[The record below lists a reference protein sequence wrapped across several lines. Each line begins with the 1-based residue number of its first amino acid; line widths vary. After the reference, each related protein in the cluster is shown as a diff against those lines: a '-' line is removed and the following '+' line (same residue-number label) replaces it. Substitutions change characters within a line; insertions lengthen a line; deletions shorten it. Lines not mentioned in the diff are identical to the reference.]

1 MLKGRRL
8 TRKYMSFKKILIS
21 MLLLMAACLPGLAQL
36 TIANPSLP
44 QATEGALY
52 SYTFTAVGGSAPYSF
67 LPVGNLPG
75 GLGLSTSGT
84 LSGTPSAAGTYSFS
98 IQVTD
103 SSSPNQQVITVPV
116 TLVVVNSSG
125 LQIGSVSL
133 PPGQVGQ
140 GYSATLAASGGV
152 QPYLWDLQPGSGF
165 LPNGLSITS
174 NGNILGTPNVA
185 GTYSFVV
192 RVRDN
197 GGNGSTALANFT
209 IQVNSNTLTVATTSL
224 PVAFVGAFY
233 SQQVVITGGVQ
244 PYTISLLSGAL
255 PGGLNFGS
263 SGLVS
268 GTPTATGTGTFTVG
282 VVDALGRSAQRQLS
296 VTVAPAQFTLNQ
308 TPLPTG
314 QIHAAYSASFS
325 ATGGTAPYIFTLLA
339 GVLPTGITFNNGT
352 LSGTP
357 TVSGIFPITVQVQ
370 DALNNTRSANFS
382 LVVNSAT
389 LVLSTTGLGSAVLNQ
404 PYTGVVTA
412 SGGVMPYS
420 FTLVAGALP
429 TGLNLA
435 PNGTINGTPTQSG
448 NFSFSIRVTDAAGAV
463 TQSLFNLTVN
473 SSSLAF
479 TSTAL
484 PTARV
489 NQTYTGALAITGG
502 TSPYLISVTGG
513 QLPPGLQLGATGTIS
528 GTPTLA
534 GSYQVTFRVQ
544 DALNNTAQVTI
555 TIQVDAFG
563 LRITTPTLP
572 SARLGQY
579 YSTQLNS
586 EGGATP
592 YVYFLQSGQIP
603 PGLNLG
609 FNGVFSGTP
618 NTAGNFSFTVRVI
631 DSSNQS
637 AEANFNIAV
646 NSSNIT
652 LTNATLPAGALNQPY
667 SFALGVTGGTGSYT
681 YTVISGNVPN
691 GLGVSSA
698 GLISGTPTVSGT
710 YAFAV
715 RVTDSSSASAIFNL
729 SLVVTGAPVTITTTT
744 LPNGVSGVAYTA
756 TIAAAG
762 GTAPYTFAVNGGS
775 LPAGLTLAQNG
786 LLTGTPTL
794 NGPYTFQVRVTDA
807 IGGVATATFAV
818 TITGVAPLTIT
829 TTELPAAQIGQSYTA
844 QLAVT
849 GGVAPYQ
856 LSLIGG
862 SLPPGLTLL
871 SGGTITGT
879 PTQLGNFSF
888 IVRVVDN
895 FGSASNTSLTIAVN
909 ATGLTITTSALP
921 AAQLGQFYQ
930 AQLAAAGGTGTNT
943 WSVAGGNLPLGI
955 TLSSGGLLSGLP
967 TNGGSFEVLFRVTDS
982 AGLTATRTLTLAV
995 GSNILG
1001 FLTTSLPQA
1010 YIGQV
1015 YSAQLQVG
1023 GGASP
1028 YTFTVL
1034 SGTLPAG
1041 LSLSPF
1047 SGQIT
1052 GTPVASSFASITFRV
1067 TDATGASA
1075 QVTLSLSVGQST
1087 LQFTTAAL
1095 LNASLNQAYSFPIQ
1109 VSGGLSPYTYTI
1121 TSGTVPNGLNLNPS
1135 TGLLTGTPTQAG
1147 LYSFVVRVQDS
1158 ASATV
1163 VRNFEITVLNSSF
1176 RITTTSLPN
1185 GRVNA
1190 PYLQVIET
1198 QGGLSPVRLEIASTL
1213 VSGFPPPGL
1222 VLSQNGT
1229 LQGTP
1234 TTLGNYTFTVR
1245 ATDAQNLAVQANYTI
1260 TIQPPA
1266 PVITQ
1271 TSLPQGAVGQ
1281 AYQQTFSATGG
1292 SGSGFTYSLVTG
1304 VLPPGIS
1311 LAPNGSL
1318 AGNPTQAGNFTFTVR
1333 VSDSAQQ
1340 NSDATFTL
1348 VIAQAAQPLSV
1359 SALAPP
1365 PGVLYFPYN
1374 FNLSATGGREP
1385 YVWSLVSGPLPNGL
1399 RIDSTGGING
1409 LLLAPGTYRFT
1420 VRVSDSIGGVADAV
1434 LAVTV
1439 ADATRL
1445 ANAQVSTSYNQV
1457 VPAPAT
1463 GRTPFTY
1470 SVNANA
1476 LGNVPDGLTLGADGR
1491 LTGVPTTPGS
1501 YTFGVLIRDASGFT
1515 TNAAVA
1521 LVVTPVTAIRI
1532 ATASLPGGT
1541 AGVAYSQTLTVDGG
1555 RAPYNWVIVNGS
1567 IPNGL
1572 VLNPVSGQITG
1583 TPTLPGTG
1591 FFTVRVTDAAGG
1603 TATAYYGISVGV
1615 AGSPQINAVTSAAS
1629 YAANGVAP
1637 GELLTIF
1644 GGTLGPATLTTFS
1657 LVNNVV
1663 PTQLA
1668 NTRVLFDGVAVPVI
1682 YTQAGQ
1688 ASVIAPFSL
1697 EGKTVTRVVVE
1708 YLGFQ
1713 STPLV
1718 LPVLSSK
1725 PALFTVDASG
1735 EGAGAILNENSS
1747 VNSTSN
1753 RAARESVVVLYM
1765 TGGGAM
1771 NPAGLEGRVA
1781 AGTSSLTQLVQ
1792 VTINGS
1798 PATILYAGNA
1808 PGLVEGVVQINVRLP
1823 FNTTSGLNPIRVQ
1836 VGPNLTTT
1844 NVGVWVQ

>member
-1 MLKGRRL
+1 M
-8 TRKYMSFKKILIS
+8 
-21 MLLLMAACLPGLAQL
+21 
-36 TIANPSLP
+36 
-44 QATEGALY
+44 
-52 SYTFTAVGGSAPYSF
+52 
-67 LPVGNLPG
+67 
-75 GLGLSTSGT
+75 
-84 LSGTPSAAGTYSFS
+84 
-98 IQVTD
+98 
-103 SSSPNQQVITVPV
+103 
-116 TLVVVNSSG
+116 
-125 LQIGSVSL
+125 
-133 PPGQVGQ
+133 
-140 GYSATLAASGGV
+140 
-152 QPYLWDLQPGSGF
+152 
-165 LPNGLSITS
+165 
-174 NGNILGTPNVA
+174 
-185 GTYSFVV
+185 
-192 RVRDN
+192 
-197 GGNGSTALANFT
+197 
-209 IQVNSNTLTVATTSL
+209 
-224 PVAFVGAFY
+224 
-233 SQQVVITGGVQ
+233 
-244 PYTISLLSGAL
+244 
-255 PGGLNFGS
+255 
-263 SGLVS
+263 
-268 GTPTATGTGTFTVG
+268 
-282 VVDALGRSAQRQLS
+282 
-296 VTVAPAQFTLNQ
+296 
-308 TPLPTG
+308 
-314 QIHAAYSASFS
+314 
-325 ATGGTAPYIFTLLA
+325 
-339 GVLPTGITFNNGT
+339 
-352 LSGTP
+352 
-357 TVSGIFPITVQVQ
+357 
-370 DALNNTRSANFS
+370 
-382 LVVNSAT
+382 
-389 LVLSTTGLGSAVLNQ
+389 
-404 PYTGVVTA
+404 
-412 SGGVMPYS
+412 
-420 FTLVAGALP
+420 
-429 TGLNLA
+429 
-435 PNGTINGTPTQSG
+435 
-448 NFSFSIRVTDAAGAV
+448 
-463 TQSLFNLTVN
+463 
-473 SSSLAF
+473 
-479 TSTAL
+479 
-484 PTARV
+484 
-489 NQTYTGALAITGG
+489 
-502 TSPYLISVTGG
+502 
-513 QLPPGLQLGATGTIS
+513 
-528 GTPTLA
+528 
-534 GSYQVTFRVQ
+534 
-544 DALNNTAQVTI
+544 
-555 TIQVDAFG
+555 
-563 LRITTPTLP
+563 
-572 SARLGQY
+572 
-579 YSTQLNS
+579 
-586 EGGATP
+586 
-592 YVYFLQSGQIP
+592 
-603 PGLNLG
+603 
-609 FNGVFSGTP
+609 
-618 NTAGNFSFTVRVI
+618 
-631 DSSNQS
+631 
-637 AEANFNIAV
+637 
-646 NSSNIT
+646 
-652 LTNATLPAGALNQPY
+652 
-667 SFALGVTGGTGSYT
+667 
-681 YTVISGNVPN
+681 
-691 GLGVSSA
+691 
-698 GLISGTPTVSGT
+698 
-710 YAFAV
+710 
-715 RVTDSSSASAIFNL
+715 
-729 SLVVTGAPVTITTTT
+729 TITTTT
-744 LPNGVSGVAYTA
+744 LPNGVSGVAYSQ
-756 TIAAAG
+756 TISASG
-762 GTAPYTFAVNGGS
+762 GTAPYSFSVNAGS
-775 LPAGLTLAQNG
+775 LPAGLSLSPSG

-794 NGPYTFQVRVTDA
+794 NGPYTFQVRVSDA
-807 IGGVATATFAV
+807 IGGVATATFSIN
-818 TITGVAPLTIT
+818 ITGVAPLTIT
-829 TTELPAAQIGQSYTA
+829 TTELPSAQIGQSYSA

-862 SLPPGLTLL
+862 TLPPGLTLL
-871 SGGTITGT
+871 SGGGITGT

-895 FGSASNTSLTIAVN
+895 FGSASNASLAIVVN
-909 ATGLTITTSALP
+909 ATGLTISTSTLP
-921 AAQLGQFYQ
+921 VAVLGQFYQ
-930 AQLAAAGGTGTNT
+930 TQLTAVGGTGTYT
-943 WSVAGGNLPLGI
+943 WAVAGGNLPLGI
-955 TLSSGGLLSGLP
+955 TLSAGGLLSGLP

-982 AGLTATRTLTLAV
+982 AGLTTTRALTVAV

-1015 YSAQLQVG
+1015 YSAQLLVG

-1034 SGTLPAG
+1034 SGTLPTG
-1041 LSLSPF
+1041 LSLSAF

-1052 GTPVASSFASITFRV
+1052 GTPVASSFGSITFRV
-1067 TDATGASA
+1067 TDATGATA
-1075 QVTLSLSVGQST
+1075 QVTLALSVGQST
-1087 LQFTTAAL
+1087 LQFTTATLA
-1095 LNASLNQAYSFPIQ
+1095 NASLNQAYSFPIQ
-1109 VSGGLSPYTYTI
+1109 VSGGLSPYTYNV
-1121 TSGTVPNGLNLNPS
+1121 TSGTVPNGLTLNQS

-1163 VRNFEITVLNSSF
+1163 TRNFEITVLNSSF
-1176 RITTTSLPN
+1176 RITTATLPN
-1185 GRVNA
+1185 GRVNQ

-1198 QGGLSPVRLEIASTL
+1198 QGGLSPVRLEIVSTL

-1245 ATDAQNLAVQANYTI
+1245 ATDAQNLAVQANYTV

-1292 SGSGFTYSLVTG
+1292 SGGGFTYSLVTG
-1304 VLPPGIS
+1304 TLPPGLS

-1318 AGNPTQAGNFTFTVR
+1318 AGNPTQAGNYTFTVR

-1340 NSDATFTL
+1340 SSDATFTL

-1365 PGVLYFPYN
+1365 PGVLFFPYN

-1385 YVWSLVSGPLPNGL
+1385 YIWSLVSGPLPNGL

-1420 VRVSDSIGGVADAV
+1420 VRVSDSIGGVSDAV
-1434 LAVTV
+1434 LAVSV

-1457 VPAPAT
+1457 IPAPAT
-1463 GRTPFTY
+1463 GRTPFTF
-1470 SVNANA
+1470 SVNPNA

-1491 LTGVPTTPGS
+1491 LTGVPTTPGN
-1501 YTFGVLIRDASGFT
+1501 YTFGVLIRDASGIT

-1532 ATASLPGGT
+1532 ATASLPGGVT
-1541 AGVAYSQTLTVDGG
+1541 GVSYSQTLTVEGG
-1555 RAPYNWVIVNGS
+1555 RAPYNWVIASGN

-1572 VLNPVSGQITG
+1572 VLNPLSGQISG
-1583 TPTLPGTG
+1583 TPTLQGTG

-1603 TATAYYGISVGV
+1603 TATAYYGISVGA

-1663 PTQLA
+1663 PTVLA

-1682 YTQAGQ
+1682 YTQTGQ

-1697 EGKTVTRVVVE
+1697 EGRTVTRIVVE

-1718 LPVLSSK
+1718 LPVVSSK

-1781 AGTSSLTQLVQ
+1781 ASTSSLTQLVQ